1 MRDGTRTRRFLVIDP
16 VQLILVEPDAR
27 RLGWGVAKFV
37 GFLQVTCSL
46 EHQINV

>member
-1 MRDGTRTRRFLVIDP
+1 MKDGSRTRRFLVIDS

-37 GFLQVTCSL
+37 GYLQVAL
-46 EHQINV
+46 YRLLLF